1 MSYDLQSL
9 IRNFSIIA
17 HIDHGKST
25 LADRFLEV
33 TGAVTAR
40 EAEDQILDAM
50 DLERERGITIKAHA
64 VAIRY
69 KANNGETYA
78 LHLIDT
84 PGHVDFTYEV
94 SRSLAACEG
103 SLLLVDATQGVQ
115 AQTIANVNLA
125 MANKHVIIPVINKI
139 DLASADVENTKHS
152 ISEVL
157 MLDVSDTIPISAKEG
172 RGVPEV
178 LEAIIERIPP
188 PSGDPHAPFKALIF
202 DSWFDNYQGVIVL
215 TRIVDGAVRPG
226 MKIKVMSNG
235 RTFEVME
242 VGHFT
247 PKRVK
252 KTELLTG
259 EVGYLCAN
267 MNEVAD
273 VKIGDTITDAVQP
286 TAKPFP
292 GYKEVKPLV
301 FCGLYSTD
309 TSKYE
314 DLRDAL
320 VKLRLNDSSFVYE
333 PETSLALGFGFR
345 CGFLGLLHMEI
356 IQERLER
363 EYGLTL
369 ITTAPTVVYHVDHDQ
384 GRGGGNRQSG
394 GAASAQ

>member
-1 MSYDLQSL
+1 MQSL

-25 LADRFLEV
+25 LADRFLEA

-40 EAEDQILDAM
+40 EAKDQILDAM

-69 KANNGETYA
+69 KARDGNTYA

-125 MANKHVIIPVINKI
+125 MANNHVIIPVINKI
-139 DLASADVENTKHS
+139 DPASADVENTKHS

-157 MLDVSDTIPISAKEG
+157 MLDASHAIPISAKEG

-188 PSGDPHAPFKALIF
+188 PSGDPQAPLKALIF

-215 TRIVDGAVRPG
+215 TRVVDGAVRPG

-247 PKRVK
+247 PKRMK
-252 KTELLTG
+252 KAELLTG

-267 MNEVAD
+267 MKEVAD

-286 TAKPFP
+286 TAEPFP
-292 GYKEVKPLV
+292 GNKEVKPLV

-309 TSKYE
+309 TAKYE

-320 VKLRLNDSSFVYE
+320 IKLRLNDSSFVYE

-345 CGFLGLLHMEI
+345 CGFLGSASHGNHPGATRAGVRPDL
-356 IQERLER
+356 
-363 EYGLTL
+363 
-369 ITTAPTVVYHVDHDQ
+369 DHDGSHCRVPCDDHQ
-384 GRGGGNRQSG
+384 G
-394 GAASAQ
+394 